1 MAIDPVRLE
10 KALCERLCS
19 SVRLHQRKD
28 GWLMLDAPFMFPD
41 GDRYPIYLSEGRS
54 GGVVLSDQGHTLMH
68 VSYEHD
74 VAAFY
79 DGPRAALREQIVREA
94 GIEETEGIFSIEAP
108 ADGIAE
114 ALFTLGQTLTKIYDL
129 TFLSRSRV
137 SSIFYEELQAILF
150 SMVEEEKVEQ
160 DFVPTEVP
168 DHSNYPVD
176 YCLEGKD
183 GAPVFLYGVP
193 NRDKARLTTIMLSHF
208 LLHQLTFESVIV
220 FSNQQEIPRADVA
233 RLTNVC
239 GTAVSSLEAENDLRR
254 KITRLAA

>member
-1 MAIDPVRLE
+1 MAIDSAQLE

-19 SVRLHQRKD
+19 NVRLHKRDD
-28 GWLMLDAPFMFPD
+28 GSLMLDAPFRFPD
-41 GDRYPIYLSEGRS
+41 GDRYPIYMSEGRS

-94 GIEETEGIFSIEAP
+94 GIEEKEGVFSIEAP
-108 ADGIAE
+108 VDDIAE
-114 ALFTLGQTLTKIYDL
+114 ALFTLGQALTKIFDL

-137 SSIFYEELQAILF
+137 SSLFYEELQAVLY
-150 SMVEEEKVEQ
+150 SMVEEEKVQ
-160 DFVPTEVP
+160 KDFVPTEVP

-176 YCLEGKD
+176 FCLEGKD
-183 GAPVFLYGVP
+183 DRPVYLYGVP

-208 LLHQLTFESVIV
+208 LLHKLSFESVIV

-239 GTAVSSLEAENDLRR
+239 GTAVSSLEATNDLRR
-254 KITRLAA
+254 KIFRLAA